1 MLSAGARAS
10 DRVTVSWT
18 APETDLDVRGY
29 ELGWRRAAAASWTE
43 VREIPS
49 GRTTYTITG
58 LKAGTAY
65 EVRVRAVY
73 AGGESEW
80 SLVIAVE
87 TAESRPV
94 LSPGPRTSSSVTVS
108 WTAPET
114 GVDLRGYELDWRR
127 TAAANWTEIRE
138 IPSGQTMYTITG
150 LEAGAAYEVRV
161 RAVYAGGVGEW
172 SPAIAVETEE
182 SAPVLSTGVRTS
194 SSVTVSWTAPETDPD
209 VRGYE
214 LGWRR
219 AGAANWPEQREIP
232 SGQTTYTIPGLE
244 AGTAYEVRV
253 RAVYAGGAGEWSP
266 VVAVETAPASGSGT
280 PSPPRTPPI
289 FEIASVSPTTITVNL
304 TATDTAITAWEV
316 AWKTRFGTKWVGLKI
331 PSTTRTYTITGL
343 TWQQQIEVAVRTV
356 TAEGV
361 SEWFRSVARTRGGY
375 DPDAGPRVSVVT
387 DDAIADE
394 GDGAIYFIL
403 VTPDRVPAAI
413 TVSVRVTETG
423 DMVQRGGGYS
433 VRIGPAGAGGTRV
446 KLRVG
451 LQVDTV
457 DEPDSLVGAEVLH
470 GADYDRGD
478 VGISTI
484 KVRDD
489 D

>member
-1 MLSAGARAS
+1 M
-10 DRVTVSWT
+10 SWT
-18 APETDLDVRGY
+18 APETDLDLRGY

-253 RAVYAGGAGEWSP
+253 RVVYAGGAGEWSP

-289 FEIASVSPTTITVNL
+289 FEVASVTWDTITLSL
-304 TATDTAITAWEV
+304 TKPDPAITGYEV
-316 AWKTRFGTKWVGLKI
+316 RWKLYFAQTWQTTASV
-331 PSTTRTYTITGL
+331 PSTNTTYTISGL
-343 TWQQQIEVAVRTV
+343 RRNARYLVGVRTV
-356 TAEGV
+356 TGGDAG
-361 SEWFRSVARTRGGY
+361 EWFY
-375 DPDAGPRVSVVT
+375 AGISTPAYNPTGRPRVSIVT
-387 DDAIADE
+387 DDAVADE
-394 GDGAIYFIL
+394 GDGAVHFVL
-403 VTPDRVPAAI
+403 VTTDRVPAAI
-413 TVSVRVTETG
+413 TVTVDVEETG
-423 DMVQRGGGYS
+423 SMLQREGEFR
-433 VRIGPAGAGGTRV
+433 VRIGAASGVGRTEVRF
-446 KLRVG
+446 RVG
-451 LQVDTV
+451 LHADTV
-457 DEPDSLVGAEVLH
+457 DEPDSIVYAAVSKHPDE
-470 GADYDRGD
+470 DYDLGSAN
-478 VGISTI
+478 VAS
-484 KVRDD
+484 VRVKDD